1 MSTAILAIDVG
12 TTSAK
17 ASVVVDGHV
26 GVVCES
32 PIAMSHPQ
40 PGWVEQDAEAWWLA
54 AADAAVRA
62 LDAADDAVPA
72 TRSAVAAIAVT
83 GQMQDLLCIGNDGPL
98 RPVILYADGRA
109 AVQHE
114 ELLGHLGP
122 AWSVAVGAEPDA
134 TNVGAKWAWL
144 QANEPEIVQRTT
156 AVLLGAAGY
165 VVWRLGGAAT
175 SDPTTAATTGLYD
188 LHRGAW
194 WAPVVEHLSI
204 PVPALCS
211 PTGAAATLGASVW
224 GLRPGLPVIHGC
236 GDAVSTT
243 IGIVGDA
250 PGRPY
255 AYIGTSGWV
264 ATVVGDCAP
273 REGVILL
280 PALGPE
286 SFVAIAPILTAGAAV
301 DWMRAVLFDVAGT
314 GMSGAVDADPALD
327 AGDAFD
333 AFGAFGAFDAL
344 AAEVCAAAEQVLFLP
359 HLDGS
364 RSPHPNPN
372 ATGVL
377 IGVRRSTSRSVLAAA
392 AYEGVAH
399 ALRAIAV
406 SVAPDATELLLCG
419 GASRSAVLAQVV
431 ADVFDRPVVV
441 ADEAHASLR
450 GVASMARVAL
460 GEAAFVPTA
469 AGRRYVPRPS
479 FSAAH
484 RQIAPIVDSLNQG
497 LTPTLFALAGLRQT
511 SVR

>member
-1 MSTAILAIDVG
+1 MSTPILAIDVG

-17 ASVVVDGHV
+17 ASVVTDGQV
-26 GVVCES
+26 GRVFETS
-32 PIAMSHPQ
+32 IAMSHPQ

-54 AADAAVRA
+54 AADVAVRA
-62 LDAADDAVPA
+62 LDAADDAVPG

-83 GQMQDLLCIGNDGPL
+83 GQMQDLVCIGNGGPL

-109 AVQHE
+109 AAEHHQ
-114 ELLGHLGP
+114 LLGHFG
-122 AWSVAVGAEPDA
+122 ASWSEAIGAEPDA

-144 QANEPEIVQRTT
+144 HANEPEIVQRTT

-165 VVWRLGGAAT
+165 VVWRLGGVVT

-188 LHRGAW
+188 LHRGDW

-211 PTGAAATLGASVW
+211 PTSAAATLRASVW
-224 GLRPGLPVIHGC
+224 GLRPGLSVIHGC

-243 IGIVGDA
+243 MGIVGSA
-250 PGRPY
+250 RGRPY

-264 ATVVGDCAP
+264 ATVVGDCEP
-273 REGVILL
+273 RDGVILL

-286 SFVAIAPILTAGAAV
+286 SFVAIAPILTAGGAV
-301 DWMRAVLFDVAGT
+301 DWMRGVLLDVAGT
-314 GMSGAVDADPALD
+314 GTSGAVDADPALD

-333 AFGAFGAFDAL
+333 AFDAFDAL
-344 AAEVCAAAEQVLFLP
+344 AAEACAAAEQVLFLP

-364 RSPHPNPN
+364 RAPHPNPN

-406 SVAPDATELLLCG
+406 SIAPEATELLLCG
-419 GASRSAVLAQVV
+419 GATRSAVLAQVV

-441 ADEAHASLR
+441 ADDAHASLR
-450 GVASMARVAL
+450 GVANMARVAL
-460 GEAAFVPTA
+460 GEAAFIPAA

-484 RQIAPIVDSLNQG
+484 RLIAPIVDSLNQG

>member
-1 MSTAILAIDVG
+1 MSTPILAIDVG

-62 LDAADDAVPA
+62 LDAADDAVPG

-175 SDPTTAATTGLYD
+175 TGLYD
-188 LHRGAW
+188 LQRGAW

-204 PVPALCS
+204 PVPTLCS
-211 PTGAAATLGASVW
+211 PTGAATTLGASVW

-250 PGRPY
+250 PDRPY

-264 ATVVGDCAP
+264 ATVVGACEP

-286 SFVAIAPILTAGAAV
+286 SFVAIAPILTAGGAV
-301 DWMRAVLFDVAGT
+301 DWMRAVLFDVAWT
-314 GMSGAVDADPALD
+314 GRSSAVNADPALD

-333 AFGAFGAFDAL
+333 AFDAFDVL
-344 AAEVCAAAEQVLFLP
+344 AAGVCAAAEQVLFLP

-364 RSPHPNPN
+364 RAPHPNPN
-372 ATGVL
+372 ASGVL

-431 ADVFDRPVVV
+431 ADVFDRLVVV
-441 ADEAHASLR
+441 ADDAHASLR
-450 GVASMARVAL
+450 GVASMACVAL

-497 LTPTLFALAGLRQT
+497 LTPTLLALAGLRQT